1 MSKSKFQMVKE
12 FNEQVVNLQG
22 VRLAKCL
29 APQRVEWFKNVLAE
43 EAQEFEDARIKKDCN
58 AMLDALV
65 DATYFILGRVQEC
78 GFTEKQWD
86 NAFSYVHNCNMQK
99 KPGNKGRGSD
109 MDAVKDAAWQG
120 PEGLIEAMLNET
132 GYYGNL
138 KTQDDTLDY
147 KPRHQ
152 MTEEEINEVVNGTND
167 VAKIQPMMAPISCDE
182 NAIQGV
188 TAHKPSIYID
198 DDGKQLICTVEDL
211 KLFEKMSPVF
221 KEVAKIAIK
230 KSEDYNN
237 GNGQPASRAQYFP
250 FGLLSY
256 AQMLHTKSQRLNSLA
271 QQDKT
276 PNNESIRDTLLD
288 MINYATFAVE
298 AIDKGE
304 V

>member
-1 MSKSKFQMVKE
+1 MLKSKFQMVKE

-78 GFTEKQWD
+78 GFTEQQWD
-86 NAFSYVHNCNMQK
+86 KAFSYVHNCNMQK

-152 MTEEEINEVVNGTND
+152 MTEEEINEVVSGFNS
-167 VAKIQPMMAPISCDE
+167 VADIQPEMAPILCDE
-182 NAIQGV
+182 NTMQGI

-221 KEVAKIAIK
+221 KEVTKIAIK

-288 MINYATFAVE
+288 MINYAAFAVE

>member
-1 MSKSKFQMVKE
+1 MPKSKFQMVKE

-43 EAQEFEDARIKKDCN
+43 EAQEFEDARIKKDCK

-65 DATYFILGRVQEC
+65 DATYFIIGRVQEC
-78 GFTEKQWD
+78 GFTEQQWD
-86 NAFSYVHNCNMQK
+86 KAFSYVHNCNMQK

-109 MDAVKDAAWQG
+109 MDAVKDETWQG

-147 KPRHQ
+147 APKHL
-152 MTEEEINEVVNGTND
+152 MTEKEINEIVNDPGYAVKT
-167 VAKIQPMMAPISCDE
+167 QPEMAPILCDE

-188 TAHKPSIYID
+188 TPHKPSIYID

-211 KLFEKMSPVF
+211 KLFKKMSPVF
-221 KEVAKIAIK
+221 KEVTKIAIK

-237 GNGQPASRAQYFP
+237 GNAQPASRAQYFP

>member
-1 MSKSKFQMVKE
+1 MVKE

-86 NAFSYVHNCNMQK
+86 NAFSYVHNCNMKK

-109 MDAVKDAAWQG
+109 MDAVKDKTWQG

-147 KPRHQ
+147 KPKHQ
-152 MTEEEINEVVNGTND
+152 MTEEEISEVVNGPGYATR
-167 VAKIQPMMAPISCDE
+167 IQPEMAPILCNE
-182 NAIQGV
+182 NAIQDV

-221 KEVAKIAIK
+221 KEVTKIAIK

-271 QQDKT
+271 QQDKI